1 MAGTS
6 QTALPPR
13 TNTADDKPT
22 ADEQELLHRLDDLY
36 EEGEGV
42 RDERRDP
49 KDIESD
55 LNLFRG
61 DVGPSKKYMAANFI
75 EAFIDRM
82 VAQLTDNRPIIR
94 VEAYKAGVHG
104 VARAMNKV
112 ARTVWDD
119 ADMQRQAFKMAHSAA
134 VAASAGLYTGYD
146 PARDEITLETLR
158 LDQVVIDPKIREAAR
173 VGHAADYVFIKR
185 IVPLDE
191 LRVRF
196 PGRGAAVEP
205 DKRLSNLRVKKEG
218 GKSVM
223 SPVLDAAR
231 TFFGQQND
239 PVLPRAEIT
248 ECWVR
253 DWSRTADGKE
263 MFPGGRLIIRS
274 DDLVLWD
281 GPNPYW
287 DGQWPVD
294 WYDWAVDPDHLW
306 GRSEPARLRHL
317 QLAFN
322 QIGDGL
328 VRNQLLSNVF
338 TIVADFDAFPPEM
351 WRKLQKLDDSLILR
365 KQNRNAVVTP
375 IPPPV
380 FGADKLAIMKFMFTM
395 AQLLAGVPDVTLGE
409 SPGSLQSG
417 IAVEGLQES
426 ANLMTRARASRLEDL
441 YKRVGQKLIAR
452 ILQFYTSDRV
462 VGIAGPSE
470 DAVAYA
476 KARQEMFYEIIDDK
490 VEPVSSERRR
500 RALND
505 MRFTVSP
512 GSSAPG
518 TRTSRAKLMSELFV
532 VGLASGEDVLAAGDF
547 PEPAEMIKRA
557 QAERAKLAA
566 AGIEPPKPSGK

>member
-1 MAGTS
+1 
-6 QTALPPR
+6 
-13 TNTADDKPT
+13 
-22 ADEQELLHRLDDLY
+22 
-36 EEGEGV
+36 
-42 RDERRDP
+42 
-49 KDIESD
+49 
-55 LNLFRG
+55 
-61 DVGPSKKYMAANFI
+61 
-75 EAFIDRM
+75 
-82 VAQLTDNRPIIR
+82 
-94 VEAYKAGVHG
+94 
-104 VARAMNKV
+104 
-112 ARTVWDD
+112 
-119 ADMQRQAFKMAHSAA
+119 
-134 VAASAGLYTGYD
+134 
-146 PARDEITLETLR
+146 
-158 LDQVVIDPKIREAAR
+158 
-173 VGHAADYVFIKR
+173 
-185 IVPLDE
+185 
-191 LRVRF
+191 
-196 PGRGAAVEP
+196 
-205 DKRLSNLRVKKEG
+205 
-218 GKSVM
+218 
-223 SPVLDAAR
+223 
-231 TFFGQQND
+231 
-239 PVLPRAEIT
+239 
-248 ECWVR
+248 
-253 DWSRTADGKE
+253 
-263 MFPGGRLIIRS
+263 
-274 DDLVLWD
+274 
-281 GPNPYW
+281 
-287 DGQWPVD
+287 
-294 WYDWAVDPDHLW
+294 
-306 GRSEPARLRHL
+306 
-317 QLAFN
+317 
-322 QIGDGL
+322 
-328 VRNQLLSNVF
+328 
-338 TIVADFDAFPPEM
+338 M